1 MADVSWVYSGLAV
14 LTAASAIFA
23 VALAALQRWVAFLL
37 FLAVYVVGATALT
50 VQVVL
55 SS

>member
-1 MADVSWVYSGLAV
+1 MSWVYSGLAL
-14 LTAASAIFA
+14 LTAAGAIFA
-23 VALAALQRWVAFLL
+23 VALAALQRWVAFFL
-37 FLAVYVVGATALT
+37 FLVVFIIGVTALT

>member
-1 MADVSWVYSGLAV
+1 MSWVYLGLAL
-14 LTAASAIFA
+14 LTAAGAIFA
-23 VALAALQRWVAFLL
+23 VALAALQRWVAFFL
-37 FLAVYVVGATALT
+37 FLAVYVVGATALA